1 MYKQILVPVDLN
13 EKGFSDKAVAQAV
26 WHAKHANAEIHLLK
40 VLPGIHMSMVAT
52 YFPKDAAHQMKEDVK
67 HQLDTFAKTHI
78 PDDVVYKTHVA
89 EGKPSRMIL
98 EYAAQLGADL
108 IVMPSHKRSKVDKV
122 LLGSVANKVVQRSPV
137 NVLVVKPQG

>member
-13 EKGFSDKAVAQAV
+13 EKGFSDKAVEQAV
-26 WHAKHANAEIHLLK
+26 WHARHANAEIHLLK

-67 HQLDTFAKTHI
+67 HQLDKFAEAHI

-89 EGKPSRMIL
+89 EGKPSSMIL
-98 EYAAQLGADL
+98 KYASQLGADL

-122 LLGSVANKVVQRSPV
+122 LLGSVANKVVQKSPV

>member
-26 WHAKHANAEIHLLK
+26 WHAKHANAEVHLLK

-52 YFPKDAAHQMKEDVK
+52 YFPKDAAIQMKKDVK
-67 HQLDTFAKTHI
+67 KQLEQFATQHI
-78 PDDVVYKTHVA
+78 DDEVVYKTHVA
-89 EGKPSRMIL
+89 EGKPYATIL
-98 EYAAQLGADL
+98 EYAAKLGIDL
-108 IVMPSHKRSKVDKV
+108 IIMPSHKRSKVDKV
-122 LLGSVANKVVQRSPV
+122 VLGSVASKVVQNSPV